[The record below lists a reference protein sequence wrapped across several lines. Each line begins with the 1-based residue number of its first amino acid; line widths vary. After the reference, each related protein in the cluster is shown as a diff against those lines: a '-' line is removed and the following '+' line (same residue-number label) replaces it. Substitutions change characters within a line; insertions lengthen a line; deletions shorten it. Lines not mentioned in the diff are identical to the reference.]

1 MGWDA
6 RSLGNKVDALLDER
20 FDEYSIDTVPEAGDR
35 RLTHGGTGLAGE
47 FTFLYVDMRSSS
59 ALPWAHRR
67 QSVAKL
73 YKAFHH
79 CMVEAVKS
87 GNGRVRSFDGDRVLG
102 IFAGARRAD
111 QAVETAMRMVGCK
124 EEILIPKIRTKY
136 QNDSFDIG
144 IGVATGPALAI
155 KAGVGYDMNNRD
167 LVWIGDPPNLGSKLS
182 DVARHPA
189 SIYICRTT
197 FELLETSNRWGTNRS
212 GENAD
217 MWEKKTLSL
226 NNGQVECYS
235 SGWYRGL
242 L

>member
-1 MGWDA
+1 MDLDA
-6 RSLGNKVDALLDER
+6 RSLGNKVDALLEER
-20 FDEYSIDTVPEAGDR
+20 FHEQSIDTVPEAGDR

-59 ALPWAHRR
+59 ALPWAYRR

-79 CMVEAVKS
+79 CMVEAVKA

-102 IFAGARRAD
+102 IFAGASRAD

-124 EEILIPKIRTKY
+124 NEILIPKIRAKY

-155 KAGVGYDMNNRD
+155 KAGVGHDMNNRD

-182 DVARHPA
+182 DVARQPD

-197 FELLETSNRWGTNRS
+197 FELLGASNRCTTKS
-212 GENAD
+212 GEKID
-217 MWEKKTLSL
+217 LWEKKTLSL
-226 NNGQVECYS
+226 NYGQVDCYS
-235 SGWYRGL
+235 SIWYRGL
-242 L
+242 VS